1 MLDDMF
7 HRLSSRFTAGSG
19 TEGGKSWRH
28 RETAPQR
35 RVRQGKGRHGNKTGQ
50 RHRRRNDG
58 RQKGT
63 ETVTCRV
70 GSERS
75 PCPVLMCSWRQEA
88 DVRWECDVKAATN
101 WDFRNCKKTA
111 PSGCFSLPLYLCV
124 VGRFACQVPL
134 LSPTRTAI
142 PERFFGLKITIGN
155 FLSRKPEARTRRYSP
170 SELSSPGDLSS
181 EAKPMMPFHGKIWKQ
196 INTHIK
202 ASISNKNE

>member
-1 MLDDMF
+1 MF

-63 ETVTCRV
+63 ETVTCGV

-75 PCPVLMCSWRQEA
+75 PCPVLVCSWRQEA

-101 WDFRNCKKTA
+101 WDFRNCKKNSPVRLLFFA
-111 PSGCFSLPLYLCV
+111 PVLMRRRSLRLPSPAPFPNSDGNTGAFFRAENYHREFSVPKTGGPNAEVFALRVIFSG
-124 VGRFACQVPL
+124 
-134 LSPTRTAI
+134 
-142 PERFFGLKITIGN
+142 GLVK
-155 FLSRKPEARTRRYSP
+155 
-170 SELSSPGDLSS
+170 
-181 EAKPMMPFHGKIWKQ
+181 
-196 INTHIK
+196 
-202 ASISNKNE
+202 